1 MDNTLVRFFNKINFE
16 YSDSFMGATV
26 LKVAVNKQKETWK
39 VYLSSPKVINVEEMI
54 KLFDKAN
61 EGLIDVEK
69 IDIVMNYEEVTNE
82 DIINY
87 VKFFLN
93 EKINENPSLSSIKDN
108 KLEIIDNK
116 IDIEVI
122 SKIEQSLLSSFNKEL
137 TKLLD
142 KFGLNKVE
150 LNQKINL

>member
-87 VKFFLN
+87 VKFFLSF
-93 EKINENPSLSSIKDN
+93 KILN
-108 KLEIIDNK
+108 
-116 IDIEVI
+116 
-122 SKIEQSLLSSFNKEL
+122 LLA
-137 TKLLD
+137 
-142 KFGLNKVE
+142 
-150 LNQKINL
+150 

>member
-93 EKINENPSLSSIKDN
+93 EKINENPSLFNPQNFKTQLPFILITGRCMDVPVNSS
-108 KLEIIDNK
+108 
-116 IDIEVI
+116 
-122 SKIEQSLLSSFNKEL
+122 L
-137 TKLLD
+137 TM
-142 KFGLNKVE
+142 
-150 LNQKINL
+150 